1 MPSGKTHELINITV
15 LVVLLA
21 VFYYL
26 SAWQKTPIATRYLDT
41 YTILIFSMS
50 YIFAT
55 FFLSPDLDTKS
66 RSYKRWKMLRIFW
79 WPYRIIFKHR
89 GFSHNIVLGP
99 ISIILN
105 LALIAVAIIVFT
117 DIEPESIPLRLA
129 IAIIAGIVLSIDVH
143 IISDRFISKIKYVF
157 K

>member
-66 RSYKRWKMLRIFW
+66 RSYKRWKMLRILW

-117 DIEPESIPLRLA
+117 GIEPESIPLRLA

>member
-41 YTILIFSMS
+41 YTILVFSMS
-50 YIFAT
+50 YFFAT

-66 RSYKRWKMLRIFW
+66 RSYKRWKMLRILW

-105 LALIAVAIIVFT
+105 LALIAVSIIVYT
-117 DIEPESIPLRLA
+117 GIEPESIPLRLA

-143 IISDRFISKIKYVF
+143 IISDRFISKIKYLF